1 MTLGRGYALGPGEA
15 LEDLQMGDGS
25 VLSLKVTGRQSTG
38 LVTVIEGVAL
48 AGGIE
53 DYFRAQ
59 RDYMASLASGQ
70 PFGPDAFARIPG
82 HETRPVVGPP
92 LA

>member
-1 MTLGRGYALGPGEA
+1 MWDAFAMTLGGGYALGPGEA

-25 VLSLKVTGRQSTG
+25 ILSLKVTGRQFNG

-48 AGGIE
+48 AGGPP
-53 DYFRAQ
+53 
-59 RDYMASLASGQ
+59 LHLH
-70 PFGPDAFARIPG
+70 AFARIPG